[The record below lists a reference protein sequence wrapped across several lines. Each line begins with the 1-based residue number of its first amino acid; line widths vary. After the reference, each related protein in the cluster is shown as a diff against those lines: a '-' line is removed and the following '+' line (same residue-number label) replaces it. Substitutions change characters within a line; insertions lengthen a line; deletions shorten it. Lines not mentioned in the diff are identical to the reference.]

1 MDPLLLPLLVTTLST
16 TGFATTLIRHLLFKR
31 QLHQLKQEMM
41 RHQQQHGNDEAL
53 WTLFHTRTHK
63 LLSFWQ

>member
-1 MDPLLLPLLVTTLST
+1 MDPLLLPLLVATLST
-16 TGFATTLIRHLLFKR
+16 TGFTTTLIRYLLFKR

-41 RHQQQHGNDEAL
+41 KHQQKHGNDEAL

-63 LLSFWQ
+63 MLSFWQ

>member
-1 MDPLLLPLLVTTLST
+1 MDPLLPLLVTTLST
-16 TGFATTLIRHLLFKR
+16 TGFAITLIRHLLFKR

-41 RHQQQHGNDEAL
+41 RHQQQRGIDEAL

-63 LLSFWQ
+63 MLSFWQ